1 MKITRAQAAKLLW
14 IVTALWLIV
23 MLTSLHTGWLS
34 GFFFDSTHAHVQ
46 GIDFFP
52 VERAFLNFVAGR
64 SQYDTFAIV
73 YGPYATWF
81 LYHPAL
87 ALVLGPLLAPFEPW
101 TAYVIWTAISFALM
115 AASAW
120 LVLRRTKDPVRRA
133 LVALLMLGGF
143 PVYIMLF
150 VGNVQ
155 ALLVLSI
162 TLVLVAVDSMRE
174 EGPTGLNQ
182 RLLLTGL
189 LLSLF
194 SKPAVF
200 AMLPILLMLHETR
213 RATLKALGIYIA
225 VSFLLIVIPG
235 FNPVSMSWDQ
245 RILLARHPALIL
257 ESMNVYTNG
266 FHVTPAMQ
274 DNSIHW
280 LAMIGLSGFRFQHI
294 DVYSL
299 PTFLDGLFHTLTPA
313 ALYRIPAILIL
324 AMSALVWFI
333 RSRAARLEAALLV
346 LMASSLL
353 VFLSYGLVWEYH
365 YTSVFPLAALLL
377 VRKHLSKLE
386 WIIVVLGVVVWLPS
400 LYFALSTEDASQ
412 LWVETL
418 LRLDRVVPV
427 LAIFCL
433 LLVRAWQIAR
443 EGGLRAQPA
452 LGSDI
457 AR

>member
-1 MKITRAQAAKLLW
+1 MNISRAQAAKLLW
-14 IVTALWLIV
+14 IGTALWLLV
-23 MLTSLHTGWLS
+23 LLMSLHTGWLS
-34 GFFFDSTHAHVQ
+34 GFFFDSTAHVQ

-64 SQYDTFAIV
+64 SQYDTFAVV

-87 ALVLGPLLAPFEPW
+87 ALVLGPLLAPFDPW
-101 TAYVIWTAISFALM
+101 TAYAVWTAMSFALLVT
-115 AASAW
+115 SAW
-120 LVLRRTKDPVRRA
+120 LVLRRTHDPVRRA

-162 TLVLVAVDSMRE
+162 TLVLVAVDGMRE
-174 EGPTGLNQ
+174 DGPTRFNQ

-189 LLSLF
+189 LLSFF
-194 SKPAVF
+194 SKPAVL
-200 AMLPILLMLHETR
+200 AMLPLLLMLQETR
-213 RATLKALGIYIA
+213 RTTLKALGSYIA
-225 VSFLLIVIPG
+225 VSFLLIAIPG

-245 RILLARHPALIL
+245 RIMLAMHPDLIMQT
-257 ESMNVYTNG
+257 MNVYTNG

-280 LAMIGLSGFRFQHI
+280 LAVIGLSGFRFQHI

-299 PTFLDGLFHTLTPA
+299 STFLDGLFHTVTPP

-324 AMSALVWFI
+324 AMSTLVWFI
-333 RSRAARLEAALLV
+333 HTRVARLEAALLV

-365 YTSVFPLAALLL
+365 YTGVFPLAALLL
-377 VRKHLSKLE
+377 VRKRLSKLE
-386 WIIVVLGVVVWLPS
+386 WVIVAFGAIVWLPS

-418 LRLDRVVPV
+418 IRLDRVVPV
-427 LAIFCL
+427 LVIFCL
-433 LLVRAWQIAR
+433 LLVRAGQIAR
-443 EGGLRAQPA
+443 EGGFEHNRSSAA
-452 LGSDI
+452 T
-457 AR
+457 

>member
-1 MKITRAQAAKLLW
+1 MNITRAQAAKLLW

-23 MLTSLHTGWLS
+23 MLTSLRAGWLS

-87 ALVLGPLLAPFEPW
+87 ALIVGPLLAPFEPW
-101 TAYVIWTAISFALM
+101 TAYAVWTGISFALM
-115 AASAW
+115 ATAAW
-120 LVLRRTKDPVRRA
+120 LILRRTNDPVRRA

-162 TLVLVAVDSMRE
+162 TLVLVALDSMRE
-174 EGPTGLNQ
+174 EGPTRLNQ

-189 LLSLF
+189 LISLF
-194 SKPAVF
+194 SKPAVV

-213 RATLKALGIYIA
+213 RVTLKALGIYIA

-245 RILLARHPALIL
+245 RILLATHPDLIL
-257 ESMNVYTNG
+257 KTMNVYTNG

-280 LAMIGLSGFRFQHI
+280 LAMIGLSGFRFQHV

-299 PTFLDGLFHTLTPA
+299 PTFLDGLFHTLTPG

-324 AMSALVWFI
+324 AMSTLVWFV
-333 RSRAARLEAALLV
+333 RTRAARLEAALLV

-365 YTSVFPLAALLL
+365 YTGVFPLAALLL

-386 WIIVVLGVVVWLPS
+386 WGIVALGSIVWLPS
-400 LYFALSTEDASQ
+400 LYFALRTQDASQ

-418 LRLDRVVPV
+418 IRLDRVVPV
-427 LAIFCL
+427 LVIFCL
-433 LLVRAWQIAR
+433 LLARAVQIAN
-443 EGGLRAQPA
+443 EGGLQPRPA
-452 LGSDI
+452 LGID
-457 AR
+457 AVC